1 MYYYFADFFI
11 IYDKRLLLIY
21 IGTAVGQIEIEC
33 NLKYTDLSESV
44 VSHVWFTTQYQ
55 YIRIFLNVYR
65 FKVMDEF
72 LTIILHLIWE

>member
-44 VSHVWFTTQYQ
+44 VSHV
-55 YIRIFLNVYR
+55 
-65 FKVMDEF
+65 
-72 LTIILHLIWE
+72 